1 MNPWAHQ
8 RSVILHTFQIL
19 YAECGVHHLKLNP
32 ECKVNKSVE
41 MWFVLL
47 DGEQVQLSA
56 CEYSVP
62 WANQRCFL
70 VTSAIYFLL
79 LRGQSHTIKH
89 VTGTKSAFPGST
101 IKEKTGFGSSF
112 PKRFQFQW
120 ATRVCLWTRVKC
132 KRKFCDE
139 KTNPHT
145 WGQAR
150 PYCEHF
156 ETVQNSHFQKKTWR
170 TWLVKVTK
178 IN

>member
-32 ECKVNKSVE
+32 ECNVNKSVE
-41 MWFVLL
+41 MWSVLL
-47 DGEQVQLSA
+47 DGERVQLSA
-56 CEYSVP
+56 CEYSIP
-62 WANQRCFL
+62 RANQRCVL

-79 LRGQSHTIKH
+79 LRGQSHIKNMSQ
-89 VTGTKSAFPGST
+89 GQSLLFLEAPSK
-101 IKEKTGFGSSF
+101 KKQGFGSSF

-132 KRKFCDE
+132 KRSCDE

-150 PYCEHF
+150 PYCEHV
-156 ETVQNSHFQKKTWR
+156 ETVQNSHLQKKTWR